1 MNMNGRI
8 VIVDKPT
15 AEQAV
20 ESMFGISVD
29 ELAKRIV
36 SGQIKVVANDRCT
49 KASYRGADTE

>member
-1 MNMNGRI
+1 MNGRI

-20 ESMFGISVD
+20 ESMFGISAD

-36 SGQIKVVANDRCT
+36 SGQIKVVMANDRT

>member
-1 MNMNGRI
+1 MNGRI

-29 ELAKRIV
+29 ELAKWIV

-49 KASYRGADTE
+49 KTSYRGADTE

>member
-1 MNMNGRI
+1 MNGRI

-29 ELAKRIV
+29 ELAKRII

>member
-1 MNMNGRI
+1 MNGRI

-36 SGQIKVVANDRCT
+36 SGQIKVVMANDRCT